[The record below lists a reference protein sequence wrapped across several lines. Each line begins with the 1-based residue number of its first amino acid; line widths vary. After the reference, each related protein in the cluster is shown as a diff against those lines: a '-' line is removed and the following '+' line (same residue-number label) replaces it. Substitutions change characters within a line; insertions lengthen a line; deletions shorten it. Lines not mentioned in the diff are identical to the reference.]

1 MQRPNFI
8 VNMQRLKYSLSKTSK
23 YVPFFAIQNAIS
35 SGTSINPQIYMTE
48 AKPAQ
53 NYFPREHKNNVSIIM
68 QHFSSKGV
76 A

>member
-1 MQRPNFI
+1 MQH
-8 VNMQRLKYSLSKTSK
+8 LKYSLNKTSK
-23 YVPFFAIQNAIS
+23 YVPCFAIQNAIF

-53 NYFPREHKNNVSIIM
+53 DYFPREHKNNVSVIM
-68 QHFSSKGV
+68 QHFSSRGI